1 MLGWP
6 KTELIQ
12 DLTAKDLTTIDLT
25 TKDQTLKD
33 RVKPKP
39 KHLESDMT
47 KDWAEPRQSSEER
60 SRGGVGRR
68 QGQREERSYKPRT
81 DASRK
86 EQNSKAADGGYAKCM
101 AAGVRLLAGREYSRL
116 ELTNKLSRRFSA
128 EAVDAVVDELV
139 DLKVLDDQRYGEA
152 FCRSRVERGY
162 GPGYIARELERNGLD
177 AELIDT
183 FLEPYQDQWFER
195 ALAQVQKAHRPK
207 RHSFQYQVE
216 PQDDAEFVGG
226 DESSETGSYLDR
238 DDHDND
244 QWKEQQ
250 KARGRLARLLAR
262 RGFSGGLAS
271 KVIDQ
276 VLREAEAST
285 GSESDFD

>member
-68 QGQREERSYKPRT
+68 QGQREERSYKPRS

-195 ALAQVQKAHRPK
+195 ALAQVQKTHRPK